1 MPARNSNPERI
12 ERHGRYTLD
21 CHRGEGT
28 GTERAGKLVV
38 TLDGAVDLDHAPA
51 VRAMLLDCV
60 GRKQGLVVD
69 LSAVEYID
77 NSGIANL
84 VEALQAAQQDGIDFG
99 LVAVTG
105 QVTRV
110 LQLARLG
117 TVFRIHA
124 NLDDALGAA
133 A

>member
-1 MPARNSNPERI
+1 MPGAV
-12 ERHGRYTLD
+12 
-21 CHRGEGT
+21 
-28 GTERAGKLVV
+28 TERAGKLVV

-77 NSGIANL
+77 SSGIANL

-110 LQLARLG
+110 LQLARLD

-124 NLDDALGAA
+124 NLDDGLGAA